1 MSYIPSRFLLASI
14 AFLATAASVGA
25 QTVAKAVPARVNVY
39 QYAIDN
45 PVENSALRAAPT
57 LGASVPLGVVL
68 APCEDEKT
76 YAYFYYDGRPV
87 IVERSTRSV
96 VRIGQ

>member
-1 MSYIPSRFLLASI
+1 MSKPSFSSAIILAALLLGA
-14 AFLATAASVGA
+14 AASGA
-25 QTVAKAVPARVNVY
+25 AETRVNVY
-39 QYAIDN
+39 QYAVDN
-45 PVENSALRAAPT
+45 PVENSKLRIAPT
-57 LGASVPLGVVL
+57 LGASVPAAIELT
-68 APCEDEKT
+68 PCKDEKT